1 MGFISLKN
9 EKIIMGQLSEYPSLS
24 VIVPVLNMGKTIRA
38 TLDSLMKL
46 DYPREN
52 LEIIIVDGMSKD
64 NTRKIVREYP
74 VLLVDQEGDGLNGAR
89 NTGIKYSN
97 GEILAYTDGDCVV
110 PRNWA
115 KKIVE
120 NFTDPFIGF
129 VGGTMEGYDRTSI
142 LSNYMDESLFQ
153 SKPGFRI
160 RIETTDLK
168 LMQFPA
174 GANMAFRRKALARVK
189 FFDEHITYGFDDLQ
203 PVEAMGFKGFR
214 IVLDPEVNILHQ
226 HRNTLR
232 ELLKQHFNYGRGG
245 SLLIIHK
252 RASILASWY
261 AAYLI
266 STLALLLVFAFL
278 LYIGFKI
285 NHPMPFNL
293 AYGVVGIYWTL
304 NTVYY
309 LPVSIRSRKLWKVIA
324 YPALDILRGI
334 AFTFGGLYQMVRSLI
349 LKVKI

>member
-1 MGFISLKN
+1 MGFISSIKQ
-9 EKIIMGQLSEYPSLS
+9 KIIMVRVSEYPSLS
-24 VIVPVLNMGKTIRA
+24 VIVPVLNMGRTIRA
-38 TLDSLMKL
+38 TLESLTRL
-46 DYPREN
+46 DYPSEN
-52 LEIIIVDGMSKD
+52 LEIIVVDGKSRD
-64 NTRKIVREYP
+64 DTRNIVSEYP
-74 VLLVDQEGDGLNGAR
+74 VRLVDQEGSGLNAAR
-89 NTGIKYSN
+89 NTGIKNSS

-120 NFTDPFIGF
+120 NFTDPLIGF

-153 SKPGFRI
+153 STPGFRI
-160 RIETTDLK
+160 RIETTDLR

-189 FFDEHITYGFDDLQ
+189 FFDENIAYGFDDLQ

-214 IVLDPEVNILHQ
+214 IVLDPEVSILHQ
-226 HRNTLR
+226 HRSTLY

-266 STLALLLVFAFL
+266 STLALMTFL
-278 LYIGFKI
+278 SFMLYIGFKI
-285 NHPMPFNL
+285 NHPLPFNL
-293 AYGVVGIYWTL
+293 AIGLISIYWCFNTL
-304 NTVYY
+304 YY
-309 LPVSIRSRKLWKVIA
+309 LPVSIRSGKLWKILV

-334 AFTFGGLYQMVRSLI
+334 VFTLGGLYQMVRSLI
-349 LKVKI
+349 LKVSR

>member
-1 MGFISLKN
+1 MV
-9 EKIIMGQLSEYPSLS
+9 QVSEYPSLS

-38 TLDSLMKL
+38 TLESLIKL
-46 DYPREN
+46 DYPRDN
-52 LEIIIVDGMSKD
+52 IEIIIVDGQSKD
-64 NTRKIVREYP
+64 NTRKIVKEYP
-74 VLLVDQEGDGLNGAR
+74 VQLVDQEGKGLNAAR
-89 NTGIKYSN
+89 NTGIKYSS

-120 NFTDPFIGF
+120 NFEDPFIGF
-129 VGGTMEGYDRTSI
+129 VGGTMEGYDRTSL

-153 SKPGFRI
+153 STPGFRI

-174 GANMAFRRKALARVK
+174 GANMAFRRRALARVK
-189 FFDEHITYGFDDLQ
+189 FFDENITYGFDDLQ

-214 IVLDPEVNILHQ
+214 IVLDPEVSILHQ
-226 HRNTLR
+226 HRSTLR

-266 STLALLLVFAFL
+266 STLAILGILSFL

-285 NHPMPFNL
+285 NHPLPFNL
-293 AYGVVGIYWTL
+293 AFGVAGIFFAF
-304 NTVYY
+304 NTIYY
-309 LPVSIRSRKLWKVIA
+309 LPVSIRSRKLWKIVV

-334 AFTFGGLYQMVRSLI
+334 AFTFGGLHQMIQSLSQ
-349 LKVKI
+349 KVV